1 MKNRFAKF
9 AWASLA
15 AIAMGLSAPAFADLN
30 AEDINRFVRNN
41 DVNKDGMISKTE
53 VMNRAAAMFDKMDAG
68 KKGMLDEKKA
78 MAFLIELQQTDGA
91 SGTMISRTDYL
102 KKVETAFNKMD
113 AAKKGM
119 LDMKQAEAFL
129 KELMKG
135 GS

>member
-1 MKNRFAKF
+1 
-9 AWASLA
+9 
-15 AIAMGLSAPAFADLN
+15 
-30 AEDINRFVRNN
+30 
-41 DVNKDGMISKTE
+41 
-53 VMNRAAAMFDKMDAG
+53 MFDKMDSG

-91 SGTMISRTDYL
+91 SGSMISRTDYL

>member
-1 MKNRFAKF
+1 MASGAF
-9 AWASLA
+9 WADVAFA

-41 DVNKDGMISKTE
+41 DANKDGMISRTE
-53 VMNRAAAMFDKMDAG
+53 VMNRAAAMFDKMDSG

-91 SGTMISRTDYL
+91 SGSMISRTDYL